1 MSHDLYAATDMPDSG
16 FFQANIT
23 SRRTSRPIAGAK
35 IQIRN
40 INDANDIIEET
51 ETNSAGK
58 SDLIT
63 LPAPPLEYSM
73 MPGTERPYST
83 YSIQITAPN
92 FEPVEIS
99 GAEILSGQTALQNT
113 TLIPK
118 PNTPEANEELFV
130 IPPHTLY
137 EKYPPKIPEEEIK
150 TVEETGEIVLSRVVI
165 PEYIIVHD
173 GPPSDS
179 RAKNYYVKYKDYI
192 KNVASSEIYATWPEE
207 TLIANIL
214 AIQSITL
221 NRVYTEWY
229 RNKNYDFTITSS
241 TAYDQKWISGRN
253 IYASIS
259 QTVDSI
265 FSNYLARPNIT
276 QPIFTQY
283 CDGRQVSCPNWM
295 RQWESKTLGDRGYS
309 AIEILRYFYGN
320 SMYIASSEEI
330 SGVPS
335 SWPGS
340 DLTIGSSGQKVRQLQ
355 QQLNTIAGAYP
366 LIPKLAVDGIYGKK
380 TAEAV
385 KTFQQI
391 FNLPAT
397 GVTDYP
403 TWYKVSEIYVGV
415 SRIAEL
421 M

>member
-118 PNTPEANEELFV
+118 PNTPEASEELFV

-165 PEYIIVHD
+165 PAGV
-173 GPPSDS
+173 
-179 RAKNYYVKYKDYI
+179 R
-192 KNVASSEIYATWPEE
+192 T
-207 TLIANIL
+207 TCNIL
-214 AIQSITL
+214 IVP
-221 NRVYTEWY
+221 N
-229 RNKNYDFTITSS
+229 TSYHRS
-241 TAYDQKWISGRN
+241 
-253 IYASIS
+253 
-259 QTVDSI
+259 
-265 FSNYLARPNIT
+265 
-276 QPIFTQY
+276 
-283 CDGRQVSCPNWM
+283 
-295 RQWESKTLGDRGYS
+295 
-309 AIEILRYFYGN
+309 
-320 SMYIASSEEI
+320 
-330 SGVPS
+330 
-335 SWPGS
+335 
-340 DLTIGSSGQKVRQLQ
+340 
-355 QQLNTIAGAYP
+355 
-366 LIPKLAVDGIYGKK
+366 
-380 TAEAV
+380 
-385 KTFQQI
+385 
-391 FNLPAT
+391 
-397 GVTDYP
+397 
-403 TWYKVSEIYVGV
+403 
-415 SRIAEL
+415 
-421 M
+421 

>member
-1 MSHDLYAATDMPDSG
+1 MSHDLYAAKDMPDSG

-165 PEYIIVHD
+165 PAGV
-173 GPPSDS
+173 
-179 RAKNYYVKYKDYI
+179 R
-192 KNVASSEIYATWPEE
+192 T
-207 TLIANIL
+207 TCNIL
-214 AIQSITL
+214 MVP
-221 NRVYTEWY
+221 N
-229 RNKNYDFTITSS
+229 TS
-241 TAYDQKWISGRN
+241 YHRSGPF
-253 IYASIS
+253 ICC
-259 QTVDSI
+259 
-265 FSNYLARPNIT
+265 L
-276 QPIFTQY
+276 
-283 CDGRQVSCPNWM
+283 
-295 RQWESKTLGDRGYS
+295 
-309 AIEILRYFYGN
+309 ILRY
-320 SMYIASSEEI
+320 S
-330 SGVPS
+330 
-335 SWPGS
+335 
-340 DLTIGSSGQKVRQLQ
+340 
-355 QQLNTIAGAYP
+355 
-366 LIPKLAVDGIYGKK
+366 
-380 TAEAV
+380 
-385 KTFQQI
+385 
-391 FNLPAT
+391 
-397 GVTDYP
+397 
-403 TWYKVSEIYVGV
+403 
-415 SRIAEL
+415 
-421 M
+421 

>member
-113 TLIPK
+113 TLIP
-118 PNTPEANEELFV
+118 

-165 PEYIIVHD
+165 PAGV
-173 GPPSDS
+173 
-179 RAKNYYVKYKDYI
+179 R
-192 KNVASSEIYATWPEE
+192 T
-207 TLIANIL
+207 TCNIL
-214 AIQSITL
+214 MVP
-221 NRVYTEWY
+221 N
-229 RNKNYDFTITSS
+229 TSYHRS
-241 TAYDQKWISGRN
+241 
-253 IYASIS
+253 
-259 QTVDSI
+259 
-265 FSNYLARPNIT
+265 
-276 QPIFTQY
+276 
-283 CDGRQVSCPNWM
+283 
-295 RQWESKTLGDRGYS
+295 
-309 AIEILRYFYGN
+309 
-320 SMYIASSEEI
+320 
-330 SGVPS
+330 
-335 SWPGS
+335 
-340 DLTIGSSGQKVRQLQ
+340 
-355 QQLNTIAGAYP
+355 
-366 LIPKLAVDGIYGKK
+366 
-380 TAEAV
+380 
-385 KTFQQI
+385 
-391 FNLPAT
+391 
-397 GVTDYP
+397 
-403 TWYKVSEIYVGV
+403 
-415 SRIAEL
+415 
-421 M
+421 

>member
-1 MSHDLYAATDMPDSG
+1 MLLLTCKTPGNESCL
-16 FFQANIT
+16 
-23 SRRTSRPIAGAK
+23 RTPS
-35 IQIRN
+35 
-40 INDANDIIEET
+40 
-51 ETNSAGK
+51 
-58 SDLIT
+58 
-63 LPAPPLEYSM
+63 
-73 MPGTERPYST
+73 
-83 YSIQITAPN
+83 
-92 FEPVEIS
+92 
-99 GAEILSGQTALQNT
+99 
-113 TLIPK
+113 
-118 PNTPEANEELFV
+118 
-130 IPPHTLY
+130 
-137 EKYPPKIPEEEIK
+137 
-150 TVEETGEIVLSRVVI
+150 

>member
-1 MSHDLYAATDMPDSG
+1 MSHDLYAAKDMPDRG

-40 INDANDIIEET
+40 IIEET

-73 MPGTERPYST
+73 MPGTDRPYST

-165 PEYIIVHD
+165 PAGV
-173 GPPSDS
+173 
-179 RAKNYYVKYKDYI
+179 R
-192 KNVASSEIYATWPEE
+192 T
-207 TLIANIL
+207 TCNIL
-214 AIQSITL
+214 MVP
-221 NRVYTEWY
+221 N
-229 RNKNYDFTITSS
+229 TSYHRS
-241 TAYDQKWISGRN
+241 
-253 IYASIS
+253 
-259 QTVDSI
+259 
-265 FSNYLARPNIT
+265 
-276 QPIFTQY
+276 
-283 CDGRQVSCPNWM
+283 
-295 RQWESKTLGDRGYS
+295 
-309 AIEILRYFYGN
+309 
-320 SMYIASSEEI
+320 
-330 SGVPS
+330 
-335 SWPGS
+335 
-340 DLTIGSSGQKVRQLQ
+340 
-355 QQLNTIAGAYP
+355 
-366 LIPKLAVDGIYGKK
+366 
-380 TAEAV
+380 
-385 KTFQQI
+385 
-391 FNLPAT
+391 
-397 GVTDYP
+397 
-403 TWYKVSEIYVGV
+403 
-415 SRIAEL
+415 
-421 M
+421 

>member
-1 MSHDLYAATDMPDSG
+1 MIRQRHADPIHVSHILRCNSRKKVGGIIKSFPGGCFSSCCLFLRR
-16 FFQANIT
+16 FFRFLFSCFHRSLPRLR
-23 SRRTSRPIAGAK
+23 SRSLILLLLTCKTPGNESCLRTPS
-35 IQIRN
+35 
-40 INDANDIIEET
+40 
-51 ETNSAGK
+51 
-58 SDLIT
+58 
-63 LPAPPLEYSM
+63 
-73 MPGTERPYST
+73 
-83 YSIQITAPN
+83 
-92 FEPVEIS
+92 
-99 GAEILSGQTALQNT
+99 
-113 TLIPK
+113 
-118 PNTPEANEELFV
+118 
-130 IPPHTLY
+130 
-137 EKYPPKIPEEEIK
+137 
-150 TVEETGEIVLSRVVI
+150 

-283 CDGRQVSCPNWM
+283 CDGRQGSCPNWM

-403 TWYKVSEIYVGV
+403 TWYKISEIYVGV

>member
-1 MSHDLYAATDMPDSG
+1 MQQQICRIAVFFRQISHLAEPP
-16 FFQANIT
+16 
-23 SRRTSRPIAGAK
+23 RPIAGAK

-165 PEYIIVHD
+165 PLVFEQH
-173 GPPSDS
+173 
-179 RAKNYYVKYKDYI
+179 
-192 KNVASSEIYATWPEE
+192 
-207 TLIANIL
+207 
-214 AIQSITL
+214 AIFL
-221 NRVYTEWY
+221 W
-229 RNKNYDFTITSS
+229 F
-241 TAYDQKWISGRN
+241 
-253 IYASIS
+253 
-259 QTVDSI
+259 QTP
-265 FSNYLARPNIT
+265 R
-276 QPIFTQY
+276 
-283 CDGRQVSCPNWM
+283 
-295 RQWESKTLGDRGYS
+295 
-309 AIEILRYFYGN
+309 
-320 SMYIASSEEI
+320 
-330 SGVPS
+330 
-335 SWPGS
+335 
-340 DLTIGSSGQKVRQLQ
+340 
-355 QQLNTIAGAYP
+355 TIAP
-366 LIPKLAVDGIYGKK
+366 DHLSV
-380 TAEAV
+380 V
-385 KTFQQI
+385 
-391 FNLPAT
+391 
-397 GVTDYP
+397 
-403 TWYKVSEIYVGV
+403 
-415 SRIAEL
+415 
-421 M
+421 